1 MATIPTEIVN
11 EIISN
16 SNIVNVV
23 SNFLT
28 LKRKG
33 NNYSALCPFHSDS
46 NPSFSVSPQKNIY
59 KCFSCG
65 ESGNSL
71 TFVMKKT
78 GKNFVEALEFLA
90 EMIGYNYDFS
100 NYKFNP
106 LSTFS
111 NEELNLLELLD
122 AANTFLKTQ
131 LLKFESAQKFLNDR
145 QVNNFDILNTFDL
158 GYSRE
163 SDLVDYLTNKLNYSE
178 KEMIDAGLLN
188 SDLYNFFK
196 NRVTFA
202 IRDNNGKV
210 VGFSGRTLDPNI
222 KSKYINSPETKLFK
236 KSKILYNFHNAKEF
250 IKAKKEIIIV
260 EGFFDVI
267 ALYKS
272 DIKNVVAL
280 MGTALSESH
289 ISNIKNY
296 KIKLF
301 LDNDQAGI
309 NASLKSILSLYK
321 HGVHDIDI
329 IVNTYNKDPDEIFK
343 QYGKNKITEL
353 LDNTKNSLDFI
364 YEHFIHKNRLIDNR
378 DFSSLQNFE
387 NDIIEFLEYLPEKF
401 SNYIINNFN
410 KSYDYK
416 IEVKKNNI
424 EHEPKDNIHYENTIT
439 LDENDLIPN
448 YEPIEFNEQ
457 NLDSKNYYNNNFNNT
472 YINNNSINLLSKT
485 INNNIQIKFLIY
497 MLENKYINDKIDQSD
512 NRFFFLKHELY
523 RNIYTKIQQMHK
535 QSDNSED
542 FLDSLEDDFEISNNL
557 KNIISIKKEEV
568 LNDLK
573 NIFSQLIYLENKNS
587 NIDQIS
593 INSFFDDY
601 SKRIKNELNLNGEEW
616 EISLDP
622 LIRAFTNEFILK
634 NKNNM
639 ANIDISQ
646 IDLIRAYNSRNVK
659 TTINKKKP
667 KGE

>member
-1 MATIPTEIVN
+1 MATIPNEIVN

-23 SNFLT
+23 SNFLA

-90 EMIGYNYDFS
+90 EMIGYTYDFS
-100 NYKFNP
+100 SYKFNP

-111 NEELNLLELLD
+111 NEELNLFELLD

-131 LLKFESAQKFLNDR
+131 LLKFESAQKFLNER
-145 QVNNFDILNTFDL
+145 QVNNFDLLNTFDL

-163 SDLVDYLTNKLNYSE
+163 SDLSDYLTNKLHYSE

-196 NRVTFA
+196 NRITFA

-210 VGFSGRTLDPNI
+210 VGFSGRTLDPKI

-236 KSKILYNFHNAKEF
+236 KSKILYNFYNAKEF

-272 DIKNVVAL
+272 GVKNVVAL
-280 MGTALSESH
+280 MGTSLSENH
-289 ISNIKNY
+289 IFNIKSY

-309 NASLKSILSLYK
+309 SASLKSILSLYK
-321 HGVHDIDI
+321 HGVHDVDVI
-329 IVNTYNKDPDEIFK
+329 INTYNKDPDEIFK
-343 QYGKNKITEL
+343 QYGKNKILEL
-353 LDNTKNSLDFI
+353 LENTKNSLDFI
-364 YEHFIHKNRLIDNR
+364 YEHFINKNRLMDNR

-387 NDIIEFLEYLPEKF
+387 NNIIEFLQYLPEKF
-401 SNYIINNFN
+401 SDYIINNFY

-416 IEVKKNNI
+416 IEVKKNDV
-424 EHEPKDNIHYENTIT
+424 EYELKDDTYLENTIP
-439 LDENDLIPN
+439 LDENYLIPN
-448 YEPIEFNEQ
+448 YVPAEFNEQ
-457 NLDSKNYYNNNFNNT
+457 NLRSSNNNFINNK
-472 YINNNSINLLSKT
+472 YIDNNSINLLSKT

-523 RNIYTKIQQMHK
+523 KNIYTKIQQMHK
-535 QSDNSED
+535 QSDNSEN
-542 FLDSLEDDFEISNNL
+542 FLDSLEDDFEVSSNI
-557 KNIISIKKEEV
+557 KNIIRIKKEEV

-573 NIFSQLIYLENKNS
+573 NIFSQLIYLKNKNS
-587 NIDQIS
+587 NIDQTS
-593 INSFFDDY
+593 INSFFEEY
-601 SKRIKNELNLNGEEW
+601 SKRIKKELNSNDEEW

-622 LIRAFTNEFILK
+622 LIRAFTNEFISK

-639 ANIDISQ
+639 ANIDMSQ
-646 IDLIRAYNSRNVK
+646 IDLIRAYKSRNVK